1 MEKLCR
7 AVIPFRPKIGDYRYL
22 LARLT
27 QTTYIKGA
35 ETDINFYEFRTNCIL
50 HSFGSAPPSPN
61 NSSSY
66 TTLIG
71 ESV

>member
-1 MEKLCR
+1 MEKLRR

-27 QTTYIKGA
+27 QTMYIKGA
-35 ETDINFYEFRTNCIL
+35 ETDINFYEFRTNCTL
-50 HSFGSAPPSPN
+50 YSFGSAPPSPN

>member
-35 ETDINFYEFRTNCIL
+35 ETDINFYEFRTNCTL

-61 NSSSY
+61 NSSPY
-66 TTLIG
+66 TTLIV

>member
-35 ETDINFYEFRTNCIL
+35 ETDINFYEFRTNCTL
-50 HSFGSAPPSPN
+50 HSFGSAPLLPN

>member
-27 QTTYIKGA
+27 QTMYIKGA
-35 ETDINFYEFRTNCIL
+35 ETDINFMNFGQIAPFIHLVPLRPLQIIL
-50 HSFGSAPPSPN
+50 L
-61 NSSSY
+61 
-66 TTLIG
+66 LIQR
-71 ESV
+71 

>member
-7 AVIPFRPKIGDYRYL
+7 AVIPFGPKIGDYRYL

-35 ETDINFYEFRTNCIL
+35 ETDINFYEFRTNCFIHLVPLRPRQIIL
-50 HSFGSAPPSPN
+50 L
-61 NSSSY
+61 
-66 TTLIG
+66 LIQR
-71 ESV
+71 